1 MRKVLRDKQNTDY
14 WENRWAS
21 SGVDE
26 DGFKNEEIYPIK
38 YAKKLVTESSKILE
52 AGCGAGR
59 VYFHYK
65 KLGYDIKGIEYS
77 QRAVSNILQ
86 KDPNADVIQGSITNL
101 PYEDNSFNAVLA
113 FGLYHNIEDVSE
125 LQKSFEETYRVLEK
139 GGQLVASVRFDSLE
153 NNMIENIVRKRAK
166 GKTFD
171 KFHRW
176 HFSLNDM
183 KNLLS
188 EKMKIEEVYTAR
200 NVSFLFKYDFFRTKD
215 LKSSSFQESEARSSG
230 FKLNFIG
237 SVLDKALHSL
247 FPNLFSNLLVII
259 AKKISDKT

>member
-1 MRKVLRDKQNTDY
+1 MRKVFRDKENTNY
-14 WENRWAS
+14 WENRWVN
-21 SGVDE
+21 SGVDV

-38 YAKKLVTESSKILE
+38 YAKKIVSESSKILE

-65 KLGYDIKGIEYS
+65 KLGYNIKGIEYS
-77 QRAVSNILQ
+77 RNAVSNILQ
-86 KDPNADVIQGSITNL
+86 KDPNADVIQGSISNL
-101 PYEDNSFNAVLA
+101 PYKDNSFNAVLA
-113 FGLYHNIEDVSE
+113 FGLYHNIEDLGE
-125 LQKSFEETYRVLEK
+125 LQKSFEETYRILEK
-139 GGQLVASVRFDSLE
+139 GGRLVFSVRFDSLE

-176 HFSLNDM
+176 HFSLYDM
-183 KNLLS
+183 KNLLG
-188 EKMKIEEVYTAR
+188 EKMKIEKVYTAR
-200 NVSFLFKYDFFRTKD
+200 NVSFLFKYNFFRDKN
-215 LKSSSFQESEARSSG
+215 LKSSRFQESEARSSG

-237 SVLDKALHSL
+237 NSLDNTLHCL

-259 AKKISDKT
+259 AKKD

>member
-1 MRKVLRDKQNTDY
+1 MKKIFRDKQNTNY
-14 WENRWAS
+14 WENRWTS
-21 SGVDE
+21 SGLDQ
-26 DGFKNEEIYPIK
+26 DFFKNQEIYPIK
-38 YAKKLVTESSKILE
+38 YSNKIITESSKILE

-65 KLGYDIKGIEYS
+65 NLGYNIKGIEYNQS
-77 QRAVSNILQ
+77 AVSNILQ
-86 KDPNADVIQGSITNL
+86 KDPQADVIQGSISNL
-101 PYEDNSFNAVLA
+101 PYKDNSFSAVLA
-113 FGLYHNIEDVSE
+113 FGLYHNIEDAVE
-125 LQKSFEETYRVLEK
+125 LQKSFEETYRTLEI
-139 GGQLVASVRFDSLE
+139 GGHLVVSVRFDSLE
-153 NNMIENIVRKRAK
+153 NNIIENIVRKRAK

-183 KNLLS
+183 KYLLG
-188 EKMKIEEVYTAR
+188 EKMKIEQVYTAR
-200 NVSFLFKYDFFRTKD
+200 NVSFLFKYDLFRAKD

-237 SVLDKALHSL
+237 STLDKVLHSL

-259 AKKISDKT
+259 AKKE